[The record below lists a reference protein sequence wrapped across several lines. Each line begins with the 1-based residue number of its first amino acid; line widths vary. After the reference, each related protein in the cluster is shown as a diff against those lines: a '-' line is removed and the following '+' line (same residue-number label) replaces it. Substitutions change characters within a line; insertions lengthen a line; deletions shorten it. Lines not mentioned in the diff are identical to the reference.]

1 MVFMCVVDK
10 KARLHRDEIYY
21 NNENSNLATM
31 ISPQY
36 LCQKVHTV
44 RSGIPKYLC
53 FLRNKSKSTKL
64 STVFFLSLGKTTTTQ
79 PSMGSLQIGQSRSR
93 FVQVPQHVR

>member
-1 MVFMCVVDK
+1 MCVVDK
-10 KARLHRDEIYY
+10 KARSHCDELYY

-44 RSGIPKYLC
+44 RSL
-53 FLRNKSKSTKL
+53 
-64 STVFFLSLGKTTTTQ
+64 VF
-79 PSMGSLQIGQSRSR
+79 QSICVS
-93 FVQVPQHVR
+93 